1 MELCREE
8 CTKLSDV
15 QHLMLTETIC
25 QELLPRRLASRD
37 ELFFQNASYITCSKS
52 TPRQA
57 GSCRK
62 GLAPL
67 RILLQRER
75 GWAQAMGG
83 RVRGRGPVR
92 GGVVGRSEES
102 ARRSLLMYEVCQF
115 PLPAK
120 TYEASRYGARAG
132 DQDDRS
138 SDPRAG
144 RRRLHVRSDL
154 RRRWHHC
161 KGKGRGAV

>member
-37 ELFFQNASYITCSKS
+37 ELYFQNASYITCSKS

-62 GLAPL
+62 GLAPFAHL
-67 RILLQRER
+67 AAARTRVGASHWRER
-75 GWAQAMGG
+75 VCAGA
-83 RVRGRGPVR
+83 GPFA

-102 ARRSLLMYEVCQF
+102 ARRSLFMYEVCQF
-115 PLPAK
+115 PVPAN
-120 TYEASRYGARAG
+120 TYEPSRYGARAG

-138 SDPRAG
+138 SAVTFAVGGTTVRA
-144 RRRLHVRSDL
+144 REEDSMT
-154 RRRWHHC
+154 
-161 KGKGRGAV
+161 

>member
-25 QELLPRRLASRD
+25 QDLLPRRLASRD
-37 ELFFQNASYITCSKS
+37 ELYFQNASYITCSKS

-75 GWAQAMGG
+75 GWPQAIGG
-83 RVRGRGPVR
+83 NACARARARSR
-92 GGVVGRSEES
+92 GGSWEE
-102 ARRSLLMYEVCQF
+102 
-115 PLPAK
+115 
-120 TYEASRYGARAG
+120 
-132 DQDDRS
+132 
-138 SDPRAG
+138 
-144 RRRLHVRSDL
+144 
-154 RRRWHHC
+154 
-161 KGKGRGAV
+161 